1 LQGGLVSGIFAHK
14 TSNPLQAAVLDWD
27 VLDSNEPDTRITR
40 TTHLGRRIQAHIG
53 IQDVEALD
61 ALAGSDAEA
70 VLLASQEDP

>member
-27 VLDSNEPDTRITR
+27 VHDSNESDTRIP
-40 TTHLGRRIQAHIG
+40 AH
-53 IQDVEALD
+53 DVEALD
-61 ALAGSDAEA
+61 DLAGSDAEA